1 MNNHKQLSEKWIKA
15 SIMGTIWAASEI
27 VLGSFL
33 HNLKIPFSGNILTG
47 IGIIILISI
56 SYIWTEKGLIWR
68 AGLICAIMKTMSPS
82 AVIFGPMIAIFS
94 EAVLLEL
101 SLRLF
106 GKTWFGFIIGA
117 MLAMSWNLAQ
127 KIINL
132 IIFYGSNIVE
142 IYTSLLKLAQKQIN
156 IQFDIVWFPIIVL
169 LVAYAIL
176 GIISAIIG
184 IRVGRK
190 ILKEPKAY
198 QPQNFS
204 SNVSQHQQ
212 KSKIDFNYSI
222 TWLFVNIGLIII
234 ALVLLNFTS
243 VLVWSLSIIGIVGLW
258 AFRYKRALRK
268 LSKPKFWI
276 FFVLLTMITAFVFAK
291 IQSNTLEY
299 GLMIGIQMNFR
310 AVIIIVGFSILG
322 TELYNPKIQQF
333 FLKTYFK
340 QLPLALELSFE
351 SLPSMIA
358 NIPDFKTIVKNPV
371 SIIHQVISQAEF
383 RLDEIKM
390 KNASNQKAII
400 ITGGIGQGKTSFLT
414 QIISDL
420 NQRKIK
426 VGGILCPA
434 IHENSIRIG
443 YNLVDLKTNENIVLS
458 RTSGDES
465 MINVG
470 KYYFRNEGLE
480 FGKKIL
486 ATENISDSEVIV
498 IDEIGFF
505 ELNNQGWASSLTDIL
520 LNTNKP
526 IIIIVRENLI
536 EKVITHWSM
545 VSPLII
551 DINKYDL
558 HTAVSEILKF
568 INFTKKL

>member
-1 MNNHKQLSEKWIKA
+1 
-15 SIMGTIWAASEI
+15 
-27 VLGSFL
+27 
-33 HNLKIPFSGNILTG
+33 
-47 IGIIILISI
+47 
-56 SYIWTEKGLIWR
+56 
-68 AGLICAIMKTMSPS
+68 
-82 AVIFGPMIAIFS
+82 
-94 EAVLLEL
+94 
-101 SLRLF
+101 
-106 GKTWFGFIIGA
+106 
-117 MLAMSWNLAQ
+117 
-127 KIINL
+127 
-132 IIFYGSNIVE
+132 
-142 IYTSLLKLAQKQIN
+142 
-156 IQFDIVWFPIIVL
+156 
-169 LVAYAIL
+169 
-176 GIISAIIG
+176 
-184 IRVGRK
+184 
-190 ILKEPKAY
+190 
-198 QPQNFS
+198 
-204 SNVSQHQQ
+204 
-212 KSKIDFNYSI
+212 
-222 TWLFVNIGLIII
+222 
-234 ALVLLNFTS
+234 
-243 VLVWSLSIIGIVGLW
+243 
-258 AFRYKRALRK
+258 
-268 LSKPKFWI
+268 
-276 FFVLLTMITAFVFAK
+276 MITAFVFAK

>member
-1 MNNHKQLSEKWIKA
+1 
-15 SIMGTIWAASEI
+15 MGTIWAASEI